1 MIDLTN
7 KTAVVTGSTSGI
19 GLAIA
24 SGLAHA
30 GADVMLNG
38 LGDADEIERLRKN
51 LSETTGQRIYYSAA
65 DMRKPAEIKSM
76 VKQAKSLMGSIN
88 ILVNNAGIQFVGPVE
103 SFPTDKWD
111 DIIAIN
117 LTSSF
122 HTIQNCLGDMK
133 ESGWGR
139 IINIASAHSL
149 VASPFKCAYVAAKHG
164 LVGLT
169 KTIALECAEYGV
181 TANAISPGYVLTDLV
196 KKQIPE
202 TAIARGLSEDAVK
215 TEILLGAQPTKKFV
229 TGESIAETVL
239 FLSSPAAE
247 NITGTN
253 LSIDGGWT
261 AQ

>member
-1 MIDLTN
+1 MIDLRN

-19 GLAIA
+19 GFAVA

-38 LGDADEIERLRKN
+38 LGDADEIEALRKN

-229 TGESIAETVL
+229 TGKSIAETVL